1 MTRVTGGPRNPAF
14 TLVAEDE
21 CMTKNESDVADL
33 DPRRVFESVVSE
45 LENLLY
51 ALPLGVQGHF
61 FELFGALLVYNL
73 GGDVELLPDAFFG
86 MSPRR
91 WKERRVLRAARVIG
105 RRGHGDADLVMRV
118 ASQVIETNLY
128 LIDPELQWYA
138 S

>member
-1 MTRVTGGPRNPAF
+1 
-14 TLVAEDE
+14 
-21 CMTKNESDVADL
+21 MTKNESDVADL